1 MRFPGAG
8 RALTNPSRILLTGF
22 SGAGKTAVASI
33 VVGTLGWEIA
43 DTDDMVQR
51 AAGKSILEIFHEGGE
66 ELFRDLEAEAIR
78 TACSGERVVVSTGG
92 GAVLRAENRSAMAD
106 GGFVVCLEARP
117 ETILRRLSSG
127 GRALDRPLLAT
138 GDPLSRIRALKE
150 ARQHLYALC
159 DWTVNTDALTPKQV
173 AGEVVRAYDEVAE
186 SVSAD
191 PDRLAALTDPE
202 AEAPPGTLHII
213 PDRAASMV
221 RTADGEYPV
230 FVGWGTLADIGN
242 RIREAGLVRQLYV
255 ISDEAVFHH
264 HGDQVEDALRAAE
277 LPFDS
282 YTVPPGEA
290 SKSLGTASEIYDWL
304 IERRAER
311 GHAIV
316 ALGGGMVTDLAG
328 YVAATFAR
336 GMPLVHLPT
345 SLLGMVDAAI
355 GGKVAVNHPRAKNM
369 IGAFYQ
375 PRFVLAD
382 VATLRT
388 LRPREYFSGWAEV
401 IKHAMIADGELL
413 PILEENA
420 GEILKL
426 EPEATADAIRK
437 SIAIKARVVS
447 ADEREESGERTTL
460 NYGHTLAH
468 AIESATG
475 YGRFLHGEAV
485 AIGMMAAARMS
496 ERLGLLASAD
506 LERQRRLLEAYRLP
520 VEAEGVDRARIDS
533 AMALDKKVSEKA
545 IRWVLLE
552 GLGRPVIRDDVP
564 PEVVDAA
571 LREVLV

>member
-1 MRFPGAG
+1 MTRP
-8 RALTNPSRILLTGF
+8 PRIVLTGF

-33 VVGTLGWEIA
+33 VAGTLGWEIA
-43 DTDDMVQR
+43 DTDEMVQR

-66 ELFRDLEAEAIR
+66 ELFRGLEAEAIR

-92 GAVLRAENRSAMAD
+92 GAILRAENRRAMAD

-173 AGEVVRAYDEVAE
+173 AGKVVRAYDEVAE
-186 SVSAD
+186 SISKD

-213 PDRAASMV
+213 PEGAASMV
-221 RTADGEYPV
+221 RTRGGESPV
-230 FVGWGTLADIGN
+230 YVGWGLLSGLGD
-242 RIREAGLVRQLYV
+242 RLREAGVARQVYV

-264 HGDQVEDALRAAE
+264 HGDEVEDALRAAE

-290 SKSLGTASEIYDWL
+290 RKSLVTASEIYDWL

-316 ALGGGMVTDLAG
+316 ALGGGVVTDLAG

-336 GMPLVHLPT
+336 GLPLVHVPT
-345 SLLGMVDAAI
+345 SLLAMVDAAI
-355 GGKVAVNHPRAKNM
+355 GGKVGVNHPRAKNM

-375 PRFVLAD
+375 PRLVVAD

-388 LRPREYFSGWAEV
+388 LPPREYFSGWAEV

-413 PILEENA
+413 PLLEDSRER
-420 GEILKL
+420 ILKL
-426 EPEATADAIRK
+426 EREPTTVAIRK

-468 AIESATG
+468 GIESATG
-475 YGRFLHGEAV
+475 YSRFLHGEAV
-485 AIGMMAAARMS
+485 AIGMMVAARIS
-496 ERLGLLASAD
+496 ERLGLLPPD
-506 LERQRRLLEAYRLP
+506 VVERQRRLLEAYRLP
-520 VEAEGVDRARIDS
+520 VKAEGIDRARVES
-533 AMALDKKVSEKA
+533 AMALDKKVSGKS

-552 GLGRPVIRDDVP
+552 GLGRPVITNDVP
-564 PEVVDAA
+564 AEVVDAT